1 MICGMCYVTPMLPKE
16 YRLTR
21 MKDFEILFK
30 EGRFV
35 GGGLVTA
42 KVWHVQPEKYPRRA
56 YSSEDL
62 KIGFVVSTKIS
73 KSAVKRN
80 RAKRQMREVVR
91 LLLKEDRLKHGFML
105 SIMAKSA
112 VLSAEYGDIAADVV
126 GVLRRA
132 QILK

>member
-1 MICGMCYVTPMLPKE
+1 MLSQE

-35 GGGLVTA
+35 GGQLVTA
-42 KVWHVQPEKYPRRA
+42 KVWRIEPEKYPKRA
-56 YSSEDL
+56 YSSGDL
-62 KIGFVVSTKIS
+62 KIGFVVPMKVS

-91 LLLKEDRLKHGFML
+91 LLLKEDRLKRGFMVVV
-105 SIMAKSA
+105 MAKNA
-112 VLSAEYGDIAADVV
+112 VLSAEYGEIAADVT

-132 QILK
+132 GVLL

>member
-1 MICGMCYVTPMLPKE
+1 MLPRD

-35 GGGLVTA
+35 GGQLVTA
-42 KVWHVQPEKYPRRA
+42 KVWRVEPEKYPKRA
-56 YSSEDL
+56 YSSQDL
-62 KIGFVVSTKIS
+62 KIGFVVPMKVS

-91 LLLKEDRLKHGFML
+91 LLLKEDRLKQGFMVV
-105 SIMAKSA
+105 IMAKNA
-112 VLSAEYGDIAADVV
+112 VLSAEYEGIATDVV
-126 GVLRRA
+126 AVLKRA
-132 QILK
+132 GLLK